1 VEGDRLARL
10 GLVQV
15 LSAGPYLTVAGA
27 VSRIAEAEP
36 LPASL
41 PVDVVLVSATVSD
54 IEGVAGIARL
64 LTRFRQ
70 ARVVLVC
77 DEAAPVLILDALRA
91 GADGCLPRAISPEGL
106 RRALRAVCQGE
117 AALPRTWTAVLVAA
131 LRMRAAATG
140 SAHQPIRLS
149 AREQDV
155 LVEIARGR
163 SNAEIAQRLGLKPST
178 VKTHVSHILRKSGAQ
193 SRFAL
198 QRAATE
204 ALRWS
209 G

>member
-1 VEGDRLARL
+1 MAHQRSLGRECASGTPMDRSPRRSASSASRRHLPAAAGPARPAPPYAVLIVEGDRLARL
-10 GLVQV
+10 GPVQV

-36 LPASL
+36 PPASL

-77 DEAAPVLILDALRA
+77 DEASPALLLDALRA

-106 RRALRAVCQGE
+106 
-117 AALPRTWTAVLVAA
+117 
-131 LRMRAAATG
+131 
-140 SAHQPIRLS
+140 
-149 AREQDV
+149 
-155 LVEIARGR
+155 
-163 SNAEIAQRLGLKPST
+163 
-178 VKTHVSHILRKSGAQ
+178 
-193 SRFAL
+193 
-198 QRAATE
+198 
-204 ALRWS
+204 
-209 G
+209 